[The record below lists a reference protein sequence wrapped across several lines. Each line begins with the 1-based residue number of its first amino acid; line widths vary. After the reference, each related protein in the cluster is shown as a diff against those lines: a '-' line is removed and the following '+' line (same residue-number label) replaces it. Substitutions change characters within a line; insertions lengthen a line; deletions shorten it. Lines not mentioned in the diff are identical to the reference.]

1 MPATRQDAP
10 PELLEFIRSGYALWN
25 AGELESVAEMWSEAI
40 VWQNDPAWPGQTT
53 YHGRER
59 VIAFLREEVAEVI
72 ELGDIEVES
81 IQAFGDELVIKL
93 LARTRGADSH
103 LDIGKVPVFHV
114 AKLRD
119 GKVVRIRA
127 YLDEGRALA
136 AAARRRGLSAAD
148 PAQHRAAGR
157 GARGQLGDAAA
168 LGRGGLAHAG
178 AGARGGGAARDWGRR
193 SCSPPAPLAALPAG
207 RSMDRFGRIPVL
219 ATGYVV
225 GMAGCGLAA
234 LGSATE
240 SAPGVLAG
248 LICVGAASGVAL
260 LARTA
265 AGDMY
270 PPERRARGIAFV
282 LFGAVFGA
290 ILGPRCSARCWPA
303 ATSTATR
310 SPRSGWP
317 RAAS

>member
-103 LDIGKVPVFHV
+103 VDIGKVPVFHV

-136 AAARRRGLSAAD
+136 AARD
-148 PAQHRAAGR
+148 AAG
-157 GARGQLGDAAA
+157 
-168 LGRGGLAHAG
+168 
-178 AGARGGGAARDWGRR
+178 
-193 SCSPPAPLAALPAG
+193 
-207 RSMDRFGRIPVL
+207 
-219 ATGYVV
+219 
-225 GMAGCGLAA
+225 
-234 LGSATE
+234 
-240 SAPGVLAG
+240 
-248 LICVGAASGVAL
+248 
-260 LARTA
+260 
-265 AGDMY
+265 
-270 PPERRARGIAFV
+270 
-282 LFGAVFGA
+282 
-290 ILGPRCSARCWPA
+290 
-303 ATSTATR
+303 
-310 SPRSGWP
+310 
-317 RAAS
+317 